1 VGVRGTWLVSTR
13 KILVVEDGYLFAEE
27 IAANL
32 RGFGMEPVGPVGH
45 LDEACRMAREKAV
58 DGAVLDVM
66 LHDAASFAVAAI
78 LRARGI
84 PFVFLT
90 GYEEQQIP
98 LDFRAAPVL
107 RKPFE
112 ASELEEAINSLPS
125 ARWHRDSPTQPS
137 GDVHGLAPDQ
147 PLGEPRRKQ

>member
-1 VGVRGTWLVSTR
+1 MPTR
-13 KILVVEDGYLFAEE
+13 KILVVEDSYRFAEE

-45 LDEACRMAREKAV
+45 LDEACRMARETAV
-58 DGAVLDVM
+58 EGAILDVI
-66 LHDAASFAVAAI
+66 LHDAASFSVAAI

-98 LDFRAAPVL
+98 LEFRAAPVL

-112 ASELEEAINSLPS
+112 ASELKQAIDALPS
-125 ARWHRDSPTQPS
+125 AR
-137 GDVHGLAPDQ
+137 
-147 PLGEPRRKQ
+147 